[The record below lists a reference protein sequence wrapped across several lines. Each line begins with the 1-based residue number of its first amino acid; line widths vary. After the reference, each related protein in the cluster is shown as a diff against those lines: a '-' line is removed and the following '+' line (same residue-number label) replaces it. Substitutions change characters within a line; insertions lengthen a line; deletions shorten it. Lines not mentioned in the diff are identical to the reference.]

1 MAFFMYF
8 CTKITDMRKIWLFIL
23 IVIFLTSCRTVRY
36 IDRNIIDSTE
46 IEVPITNTKIEY
58 RDRFLH
64 DSIYIHDSIFTLIKG
79 DTVYIYKNKE
89 TNHLINKA
97 DTFIKT
103 DTIEVPITVTKT
115 VTKTET
121 QIKEVNK
128 LYWWQRLLI
137 CLGLTVL
144 IFGVIS
150 IIRKTKKTILI

>member
-1 MAFFMYF
+1 M
-8 CTKITDMRKIWLFIL
+8 KKLWLFIL
-23 IVIFLTSCRTVRY
+23 ITIVFISCKTPTHVDKTV
-36 IDRNIIDSTE
+36 IDSTE
-46 IEVPITNTKIEY
+46 IAVPITNTKIEY
-58 RDRFLH
+58 RDRLLY
-64 DSIYIHDSIFTLIKG
+64 DSIYVHDSIFTLIKE

-89 TNHLINKA
+89 TNHLINKV

-150 IIRKTKKTILI
+150 IIRKTKKLF

>member
-1 MAFFMYF
+1 M
-8 CTKITDMRKIWLFIL
+8 KKLWLFIL
-23 IVIFLTSCRTVRY
+23 ITIVFISCKTPTHIDKTV
-36 IDRNIIDSTE
+36 IDSTE
-46 IEVPITNTKIEY
+46 IAVPVTNTKIEY
-58 RDRFLH
+58 RDRLLY
-64 DSIYIHDSIFTLIKG
+64 DSIYVHDSIFTLIKG

-103 DTIEVPITVTKT
+103 DTIKVPVTVTKK

-121 QIKEVNK
+121 KIKEVNK

-150 IIRKTKKTILI
+150 IIRKTKKLF

>member
-1 MAFFMYF
+1 
-8 CTKITDMRKIWLFIL
+8 MRRLWLFIIVTL
-23 IVIFLTSCRTVRY
+23 ILTSCRTVKY
-36 IDRNIIDSTE
+36 IDRMVVDSTE
-46 IEVPITNTKIEY
+46 IAVPITNTKIEY
-58 RDRFLH
+58 RDRLLY
-64 DSIYIHDSIFTLIKG
+64 DSIYVHDSIFTLIKE

-103 DTIEVPITVTKT
+103 DTIKVPITITKT

-121 QIKEVNK
+121 QVKEVNK
-128 LYWWQRLLI
+128 LYWWQRVLI

-150 IIRKTKKTILI
+150 IIRKTKNLF